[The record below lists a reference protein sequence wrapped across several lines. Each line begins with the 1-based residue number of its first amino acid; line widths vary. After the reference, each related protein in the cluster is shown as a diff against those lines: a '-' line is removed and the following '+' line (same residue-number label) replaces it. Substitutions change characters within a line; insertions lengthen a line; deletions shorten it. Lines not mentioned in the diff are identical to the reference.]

1 MRGYLNGE
9 PILARPVTQ
18 FECAVKWARRRPAMT
33 AVLGL
38 VALVTALGL
47 GGVLWQ
53 WSHAVQGKRQA
64 LPAQGV
70 GGRTVTEYD
79 TAFCSRCAHRSDD
92 TDARREARRCV
103 GRSDRRAQGCR
114 PCSHCGRPRS
124 LGLVL
129 VAKQQGLIPAV
140 RPVLGELRRAGMH
153 MTDRLE
159 DQILDAAGE
168 SP

>member
-38 VALVTALGL
+38 VASVTVLGL

-53 WSHAVQGKRQA
+53 WRHAIQSKRQA

-70 GGRTVTEYD
+70 GGRTVWRSACRRTDCRPLEP
-79 TAFCSRCAHRSDD
+79 AHRWVSPFGRVVLARVGP
-92 TDARREARRCV
+92 TTPTRARRLA
-103 GRSDRRAQGCR
+103 
-114 PCSHCGRPRS
+114 
-124 LGLVL
+124 
-129 VAKQQGLIPAV
+129 
-140 RPVLGELRRAGMH
+140 
-153 MTDRLE
+153 
-159 DQILDAAGE
+159 DASVDPTEAGE
-168 SP
+168 ASR